1 MSLYPP
7 PTINRIQ
14 NRTLEFQ
21 QCVSTFTKQN
31 NKYKLAQQQQQ
42 QQQQQQLQLQ
52 QNGKLGTGSF
62 SEKASLIAK
71 DISRVT
77 ASLSKLAI
85 LARQK
90 QLFNEQPQDM
100 IKLTYVIKQDIFKIE
115 RNIKELQTT
124 MNGSQQSNE
133 PQLRTY
139 SKNVVQLLNTK
150 TKNISEEFKT
160 VLEVRQRNEM
170 LQKTRQEQ
178 ILSIAKNGGSIGNND
193 YSSNNISNNTSNNAS
208 NNNNNNNNNNNGD
221 EDALIPYALRKKT
234 TSSENPFLSGLTSNR
249 DTDDP
254 DYSVPDAKNQD
265 FLSIPNQ
272 SQQMLL
278 LEEQNNQYLQER
290 NHAVESIESTIN
302 EVGNLFQQLATMVQ
316 EQGEQIQRIDTN
328 IEDTSINIA
337 GAQREL
343 MKYYNHISSN
353 RWLMVKVFGILILF
367 FLLWA
372 LIS

>member
-42 QQQQQQLQLQ
+42 QQQQLQLQ
-52 QNGKLGTGSF
+52 QHGKLGTGSF

-115 RNIKELQTT
+115 RNIKELQST

-178 ILSIAKNGGSIGNND
+178 ILSIAKNGGSIGNGGNID
-193 YSSNNISNNTSNNAS
+193 YSSNNTNYNSNITS
-208 NNNNNNNNNNNGD
+208 NNNNNNNAD

-234 TSSENPFLSGLTSNR
+234 TSSENPFLSGLNSNR

-254 DYSVPDAKNQD
+254 DYSVPDARNQD

-278 LEEQNNQYLQER
+278 LEEQNTQYLQER
-290 NHAVESIESTIN
+290 SHAVESIESTIN

-353 RWLMVKVFGILILF
+353 RWLMVKIFGILILF